1 MRRCPDASGT
11 GCVQLSPLP
20 AMRRCPDASGTGCV
34 QLNLRSDASLPGCV
48 RNWMRPVNG
57 DASLPGCVRNWM
69 RPVKQR
75 CVAARMCLELDASS
89 QRRCV
94 AARMRGKT
102 WMRPVDLLSP
112 RCVVARM
119 LPVTGPGTRRCT
131 GCVRWLDASSQPSSD
146 DASWDRASLDRLCP
160 EAGASRQLVP
170 LLNAPGRWT
179 WL

>member
-11 GCVQLSPLP
+11 GCIQLNSDASLPGCVWSWMRPLFPLP
-20 AMRRCPDASGTGCV
+20 AMRRCPDASG
-34 QLNLRSDASLPGCV
+34 
-48 RNWMRPVNG
+48 
-57 DASLPGCVRNWM
+57 NWM

-75 CVAARMCLELDASS
+75 CVAAQMCLELDASS

-102 WMRPVDLLSP
+102 WMRLVDLLSP

-119 LPVTGPGTRRCT
+119 FPVTGPGTRRCT

-160 EAGASRQLVP
+160 EAGVSRQLVP